1 MWSWGKAEI
10 EIARR
15 PADIWEWL
23 VDPELLGRW
32 LETDVEAFPADR
44 SLLREGYQGHEV
56 VPLPGRGLRGQTQE
70 GATITVTRYNPPHE
84 LATTTDMRYALMRST
99 QTLEPRASGTLVRS
113 RFRMRHRGVMVVFGP
128 LVMGRVR
135 AGLRD
140 QMARLKQ
147 LAEAGA

>member
-1 MWSWGKAEI
+1 MWSWGTAEI

-15 PADIWEWL
+15 PEDVWEWL

-32 LETDVEAFPADR
+32 LETEVEAFPADR
-44 SLLREGYQGHEV
+44 SLLREGYQGREI

-70 GATITVTRYNPPHE
+70 QATITVTRYNPPRE

-99 QTLEPRASGTLVRS
+99 QTLEPRTGGTLVRS

-140 QMARLKQ
+140 QMARLKT
-147 LAEAGA
+147 LAETGT